1 MVKLELKAAVIN
13 KGSNFTL
20 NHQWIPDLVA
30 TFIYD
35 RRLKEEVAIP
45 SGIKSGYRQ
54 TDISQSEHY
63 ENPVDARQFA
73 AELVERF
80 ERALAQEIPV
90 SEAVKDLLYPALAML
105 RKAGMESEALVL
117 EQKFQTLME
126 QSKTTDEPLPASFIH
141 NCEESIAQ
149 ARRLRQQA
157 NKLYKDAR
165 FIEAEPLIRRALTI
179 AERSFGKDHPDVARD
194 LNNLATL
201 LQATNRLAE
210 AEPLMRRALAIDER
224 NFGKDH
230 PDVAIDISNLATLL
244 QATNRLAEADML
256 LRRASVIMETSFG
269 KEHPNFVTVLE
280 NHGSVLQ
287 ALCLDVEAKKRRSH
301 PGKDACAEADLNP

>member
-1 MVKLELKAAVIN
+1 MEP
-13 KGSNFTL
+13 
-20 NHQWIPDLVA
+20 H
-30 TFIYD
+30 
-35 RRLKEEVAIP
+35 
-45 SGIKSGYRQ
+45 
-54 TDISQSEHY
+54 

-179 AERSFGKDHPDVARD
+179 AERSFGKDHPDVA
-194 LNNLATL
+194 
-201 LQATNRLAE
+201 
-210 AEPLMRRALAIDER
+210 
-224 NFGKDH
+224 
-230 PDVAIDISNLATLL
+230 IDISNLATLL